1 MTMSFAGTAT
11 RDTHYLPVSDHQ
23 SKTFLTPRSLM
34 TSLDPDEI
42 KRVKVHPVKCPKC
55 KLTVMVKPSEKKCPK
70 CKYTLNRPSPE
81 VIEKLRTLYRERE
94 HYNRALDRVLAQIE
108 REYYLPPSERVP
120 AERERERNARSLGE
134 VSAQINKLLTKQK
147 YYTKWFDGD
156 AKVPL
161 PDWVYEVTGGRPGPG

>member
-1 MTMSFAGTAT
+1 
-11 RDTHYLPVSDHQ
+11 
-23 SKTFLTPRSLM
+23 M

-42 KRVKVHPVKCPKC
+42 KRVKVHVVKCPEC
-55 KLTVMVKPSEKKCPK
+55 KLTVKVKPSEKKCPK
-70 CKYTLNRPSPE
+70 CEYTLNRPSPE

-108 REYYLPPSERVP
+108 QEYYLPPSEKVP

-147 YYTKWFDGD
+147 Y
-156 AKVPL
+156 
-161 PDWVYEVTGGRPGPG
+161 